1 MWPVASP
8 FFFDSCCEQRMIS
21 DLDHKLYI
29 IIGLVIAAGC
39 MVAGWILHLK
49 YDFNYAG
56 ALFFS
61 LAIVVPEYLIN
72 TYYTRLS
79 KKKRIFNVAQL
90 GAISTVAGVAWTIFF
105 ALFVFKDHLNWT
117 DFLGFVLVAIG
128 TGLLLWDR
136 KIVET
141 DVAI

>member
-1 MWPVASP
+1 MVSDA
-8 FFFDSCCEQRMIS
+8 EQR
-21 DLDHKLYI
+21 LFV
-29 IIGLVIAAGC
+29 IIGLIIAAGC
-39 MVAGWILHLK
+39 MVAGWVLHLK
-49 YDFNYAG
+49 YEFSYAG

-61 LAIVVPEYLIN
+61 LAIVVPEYIIN

-79 KKKRIFNVAQL
+79 KRNRIFNVAQL

-105 ALFVFKDHLNWT
+105 AIFVFKDHLNWT

-136 KIVET
+136 KLVES
-141 DVAI
+141 DVAL